1 MTPKASRKKRNM
13 GEVIADGWVEE
24 TVEAVDFA
32 APHDFGERQVGEFLI
47 FAGIADEAGIELKG
61 FRGEG
66 PNVLNKVVGNSS
78 PAQECQRN
86 VSM

>member
-32 APHDFGERQVGEFLI
+32 APHDFGERQGC
-47 FAGIADEAGIELKG
+47 
-61 FRGEG
+61 R
-66 PNVLNKVVGNSS
+66 
-78 PAQECQRN
+78 
-86 VSM
+86 

>member
-32 APHDFGERQVGEFLI
+32 APHDFGERQAFSGGALQH
-47 FAGIADEAGIELKG
+47 ADLVAQSQVLK
-61 FRGEG
+61 FEG
-66 PNVLNKVVGNSS
+66 N
-78 PAQECQRN
+78 ARAEERT
-86 VSM
+86 